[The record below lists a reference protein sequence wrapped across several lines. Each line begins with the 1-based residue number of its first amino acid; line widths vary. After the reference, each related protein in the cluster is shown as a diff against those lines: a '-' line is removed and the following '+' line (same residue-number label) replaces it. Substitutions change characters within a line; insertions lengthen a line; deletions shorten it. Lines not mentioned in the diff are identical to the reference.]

1 MNAPQLWNDHTFRV
15 LLDDLFR
22 ARKDNSLGP
31 IRLHAILDYAQRNAD
46 VPPVSAFNPPRQKA
60 DPWPTPDPALLPP
73 IASSSPAAGFLL
85 EEDEALAPAIPVM
98 PPAPKPKRKYQRH
111 AKPEIEP
118 VPEPKAKG
126 RRKKTSE
133 PKAPPISYLEARRA
147 ERKDPHASLKAAA
160 DLVQEA
166 IKAGRWGADGSMMV
180 NIPRTYVVAGLE
192 AILKERRVPFSSLT
206 VSLPPKQQKIDI
218 NSASAKSG
226 AIGERTD
233 GWAVIL
239 TK

>member
-31 IRLHAILDYAQRNAD
+31 IRLQAIMDYAERMAGVEGPSAQPLTARTMAPGFVLD
-46 VPPVSAFNPPRQKA
+46 DDDSSEEATPPIPPRSAPSSLPSAKSKKPSASSHQKE
-60 DPWPTPDPALLPP
+60 P
-73 IASSSPAAGFLL
+73 IA
-85 EEDEALAPAIPVM
+85 
-98 PPAPKPKRKYQRH
+98 
-111 AKPEIEP
+111 
-118 VPEPKAKG
+118 
-126 RRKKTSE
+126 
-133 PKAPPISYLEARRA
+133 APPKSYLEARRA
-147 ERKDPHASLKAAA
+147 ERKDPNASLREAA

-166 IKAGRWGADGSMMV
+166 IKAGRWDASGTMVV

-218 NSASAKSG
+218 ESASARSG
-226 AIGERTD
+226 SAGERTG
-233 GWAVIL
+233 GWAIVL

>member
-1 MNAPQLWNDHTFRV
+1 MNAPQFWNDHTFRV

-31 IRLHAILDYAQRNAD
+31 IRLHAILDYAQRNSD
-46 VPPVSAFNPPRQKA
+46 VPPVSAFNPLLQKV
-60 DPWPTPDPALLPP
+60 DPWPTPDPAL
-73 IASSSPAAGFLL
+73 ASSAPTAGFLL
-85 EEDEALAPAIPVM
+85 EDSEDEALAPPIPVM
-98 PPAPKPKRKYQRH
+98 PPSPKPKRKYQRH

-133 PKAPPISYLEARRA
+133 PNAPPISYLEARRA